1 MAKIKPFKGL
11 RPQADQAREV
21 ASRPYDVL
29 NSEEARLEAKDHPNS
44 FLYVV
49 KPEIDLPPDTNPY
62 DPSVYEQGKNYF
74 DRMIREGV
82 FTQDQNDSYYIYQLI
97 MGEHRQ
103 TGLVACAHIDD
114 YFNNVIKKHEL
125 TRPDKEQDR
134 INHIKFTRM
143 QAEPVFF
150 AYPSYP
156 QLDQLLSDITNRQAP
171 IYDFVAEDNIQHR
184 FWKVENQD
192 DVHQITTLFGEIP
205 STYVA
210 DGHHRTAASALVGK
224 QLENENPHH
233 QGNEEYNYFLAV
245 HFPHDQLQIIDY
257 NRVVTDLN
265 GMTADAFLEAISN
278 KFQVENHGAEI
289 VKPEKEHQFS
299 LYLEGNWY
307 ILNALPDTYDAND
320 PVGVLDVTILS
331 KNILEPFLNIHDLR
345 RDKRIDFVGGIR
357 GLKELK
363 KRVDSGEMKAAFALY
378 PVSMTNL
385 MNIADAGEIM
395 PPKTTWFEPK
405 LRSGLVV
412 HQF

>member
-44 FLYVV
+44 FLHVV

-74 DRMIREGV
+74 DRMISEGV

-156 QLDQLLSDITNRQAP
+156 QLDQLLSDITTRQAP

-233 QGNEEYNYFLAV
+233 QGNEEYNFFLAV

-289 VKPEKEHQFS
+289 VKPEKEHQLS